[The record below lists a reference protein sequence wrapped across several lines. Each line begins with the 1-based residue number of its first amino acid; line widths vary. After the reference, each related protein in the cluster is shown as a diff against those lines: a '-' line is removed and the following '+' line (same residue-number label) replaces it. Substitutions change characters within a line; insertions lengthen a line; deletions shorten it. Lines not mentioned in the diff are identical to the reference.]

1 VEYCFIQDSA
11 VITTT
16 PAYEYIAECV
26 YIEAAAAGT
35 LQSSNKLCYA
45 NHGVC
50 LPGRAKKP
58 FVIK

>member
-1 VEYCFIQDSA
+1 M
-11 VITTT
+11 
-16 PAYEYIAECV
+16 AECV
-26 YIEAAAAGT
+26 YIEAAAAAAGT

-58 FVIK
+58 FIIK